1 MNKRND
7 LGAALKTLQEFI
19 FTFHRGYRGTK
30 TSSGI
35 EFKGKTYA
43 TIELFQEAVDNYI
56 REGEIIIQNSIR
68 DGNKKV

>member
-7 LGAALKTLQEFI
+7 LGDALKTLQGFV

-35 EFKGKTYA
+35 EFKGETYA
-43 TIELFQEAVDNYI
+43 TIELFQKAVDDYI
-56 REGEIIIQNSIR
+56 REGGIKLGNSL
-68 DGNKKV
+68 NKNK

>member
-1 MNKRND
+1 MKGDLND
-7 LGAALKTLQEFI
+7 ALKTLQGFV

-43 TIELFQEAVDNYI
+43 TIELFQKAVDNYI
-56 REGEIIIQNSIR
+56 REGGGIISNSINR
-68 DGNKKV
+68 IK

>member
-7 LGAALKTLQEFI
+7 LGAALKTLQGFV

-43 TIELFQEAVDNYI
+43 TIELFQQAVDKYI
-56 REGEIIIQNSIR
+56 EQGCSIIGNSIR
-68 DGNKKV
+68 NK

>member
-7 LGAALKTLQEFI
+7 LGDALSTLQGFV

-43 TIELFQEAVDNYI
+43 TIELFQKAVDTFI
-56 REGEIIIQNSIR
+56 REGEIKLGNSLNR
-68 DGNKKV
+68 KNK